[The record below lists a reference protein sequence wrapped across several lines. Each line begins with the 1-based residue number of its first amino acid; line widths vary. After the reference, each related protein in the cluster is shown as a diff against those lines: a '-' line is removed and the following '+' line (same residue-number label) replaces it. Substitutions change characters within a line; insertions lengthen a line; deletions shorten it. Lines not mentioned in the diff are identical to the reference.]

1 MNPAPISLLHATSE
15 LHPFSKTGGLG
26 DMVGALTQALARAG
40 HPVHVITPLYRGIRE
55 RFPGIQATGWR
66 FEIRIGPD
74 LVPGR
79 FHRLD
84 PEPNLTLWFVEQ
96 PGYFDRPG
104 IYNERLRDYADNA
117 ARFSFFSQS
126 VTLLARHLPTPPG
139 IVHAHDWQSA
149 LVPMRIQYERIA
161 AGWSSAPKTLLTLH
175 NLAYQGSFPLRD
187 WEVTGLPA
195 DWLHLESALHHGQ
208 VNFLKGGI
216 ALADALSTVSPT
228 YAREICTAEF
238 GCGLDGLLRRR
249 EYELTG
255 ILNGVDYDEW
265 NTTRNPAL
273 HSSYDADHLEG
284 KRANKLALQQELGLA
299 VDDSIPLFADVTRLA
314 EQKGVDLLHD
324 AVLELLGSGER
335 MQFAL
340 LGSGDPQ
347 LETALDRLARAF
359 PGVVATRIGF
369 DPALA
374 HRIEAGADFFVM
386 PSRFEPCGL
395 NQLYSLRYGTIPIVR
410 ATGGLMDSVI
420 DPREN
425 PDGATGIKFHDP
437 TPEALAN
444 AMRKGIS
451 LFRHPD
457 VLELFRRRGM
467 RTDTSWTRQAAE
479 YLDLYDEVYHGV

>member
-1 MNPAPISLLHATSE
+1 MNPAPIGLLHATSE

-40 HPVHVITPLYRGIRE
+40 HPVDVVTPLYRGIQN
-55 RFPGIQATGWR
+55 RFPGIKSTDWK
-66 FEIRIGPD
+66 FEIRIGAR
-74 LVPGR
+74 LIPGR
-79 FHRLD
+79 FHRLE

-104 IYNERLRDYADNA
+104 LYNERLRDYPDNA
-117 ARFSFFSQS
+117 ERFSFFSHAA
-126 VTLLARHLPTPPG
+126 TLLARHLPNPPG
-139 IVHAHDWQSA
+139 IVHAHDWQTA

-161 AGWSSAPKTLLTLH
+161 TGWSSAPKTLLTLH
-175 NLAYQGSFPLRD
+175 NLAYQGAFPLRD
-187 WEVTGLPA
+187 WDVTGLPM

-228 YAREICTAEF
+228 YAREICTPEF

-255 ILNGVDYDEW
+255 ILNGVDYGEW

-273 HSSYDADHLEG
+273 PSAYDTDHLEG
-284 KRANKLALQQELGLA
+284 KRVNKAAVQKELGLA
-299 VDDSIPLFADVTRLA
+299 VDGSIPLFADVTRLA

-335 MQFAL
+335 IQLAL
-340 LGSGDPQ
+340 LGSGDPR
-347 LETALDRLARAF
+347 LESALERLAQAF
-359 PGVVATRIGF
+359 PESVATRIGF

-410 ATGGLMDSVI
+410 ATGGLADSII

-425 PDGATGIKFHDP
+425 PDSANGIKFHEP
-437 TPEALAN
+437 TAQALAN
-444 AMRKGIS
+444 AMCKGIG
-451 LFRHPD
+451 LFRHPE
-457 VLELFRRRGM
+457 VLDMFRRRGM
-467 RTDTSWTRQAAE
+467 RTDISWTRQAAA
-479 YLDLYDEVYHGV
+479 YLELYDEIYHGV